1 MNYSLSEL
9 ECRNYDLAWS
19 REWILTNNLGGYA
32 MGTVAGICSRRY
44 HGLLIAAIDPPT
56 ERTLLWKSVELEV
69 RTEGRTY
76 ALSTNEYPG
85 VVHPTGYQHLAG
97 FEASPQ
103 EVAWTYRLG
112 KQILRKALRLSQVG
126 NQAFLTLTN
135 LGTMPMEVF
144 LRPILV
150 DRSHHADFHRNP
162 EYPRDVRYGADQTI
176 VIGAHESVI
185 HHEGFVREPMDQ
197 WYFRFEHFRERE
209 RGLEDREDAFC
220 ACLLRAV
227 VPVGESITCAIGTS
241 ETPPVGPMADSTDIP
256 ARKSVATIRLALT
269 EAVGKNV
276 ITGSPRPTIL
286 AGYPWFTDWGR
297 DTMISLPG
305 ALLVPGRF
313 AEARSILRAFANQM
327 RDGLIPNRFVE
338 SGEEP
343 EYHTVD
349 GTLWFVNAV
358 YKTLLKEWDSD
369 FATEMMGHFHQ
380 IYRHHQKGTRFGI
393 RVDPQDGLL
402 TQGEE
407 GVQLTWMDAK
417 IGDWVVTPRHGKP
430 VEINGLWVNALRVM
444 GWLAVRVDGFA
455 PEVFESAAD
464 TATAS
469 FTRKFWHAR
478 SGYYLD
484 TVDPD
489 DASLRPNQVLAMALP
504 FSPCQPDHAREALD
518 RVGQELLTPR
528 GLRTLSPSDPR
539 YQGRFEGDMAQRDAA
554 YHQGTVWPW
563 LLGSYATA
571 LVKFTGDTAAAR
583 NALRPVK
590 EMLKEYGLGGVAE
603 VYDAEMP
610 QRPGGCPWQVWSAAE
625 ILRAWVED
633 IGGE

>member
-1 MNYSLSEL
+1 MNYTFSEL
-9 ECRNYDLAWS
+9 ECRNYDLARS

-44 HGLLIAAIDPPT
+44 HGLLIASMDPPAG
-56 ERTLLWKSVELEV
+56 RVLLWKTVELEARV
-69 RTEGRTY
+69 EGRTY

-85 VVHPTGYQHLAG
+85 VVHPTGYQNLAG
-97 FEASPQ
+97 FEQTPSEAS
-103 EVAWTYRLG
+103 WTFRLG
-112 KQILRKALRLSQVG
+112 KQTLKKSVRLSQIG

-135 LGTMPMEVF
+135 LGTTPIEVF

-150 DRSHHADFHRNP
+150 DRSHHEDFHRSP
-162 EYPRDVRYGADQTI
+162 EFPRDVRYGADQTVVVGSHEA
-176 VIGAHESVI
+176 VIQ
-185 HHEGFVREPMDQ
+185 HEGFVREPLDQ
-197 WYFRFEHFRERE
+197 WYYRFEHYRERE

-227 VPVGESITCAIGTS
+227 IPAGEAITCSIGTTVS
-241 ETPPVGPMADSTDIP
+241 TAAWHEPDSTDLP
-256 ARKSVATIRLALT
+256 VKKSLGNIRQALT
-269 EAVGKNV
+269 DAVRKNV

-297 DTMISLPG
+297 DTMISIPG
-305 ALLVPGRF
+305 ALLIPGRYS
-313 AEARSILRAFANQM
+313 EARAILAAFASQM

-338 SGEEP
+338 SGDEP

-358 YKTLLKEWDSD
+358 YKTLLAEWDGE
-369 FATEMMGHFHQ
+369 FATEMMGQLHQ
-380 IYRHHQKGTRFGI
+380 IYRHHVKGTRFGI
-393 RVDPQDGLL
+393 RVDPADGLL

-430 VEINGLWVNALRVM
+430 VEINGLWVNALRIM
-444 GWLAVRVDGFA
+444 AWLAARVDGFA
-455 PEVFESAAD
+455 PEVFQNAAD
-464 TATAS
+464 VATEA
-469 FTRKFWHAR
+469 FNRKFWHVR

-504 FSPCQPDHAREALD
+504 FSPCQPEQAKVALD

-528 GLRTLSPSDPR
+528 GLRTLAPSDPR
-539 YQGRFEGDMAQRDAA
+539 YQGRFEGDMARRDAS

-571 LVKFTGDTAAAR
+571 VVKYTGDTAAAR

-590 EMLKEYGLGGVAE
+590 EMMKEYGLGGVAE